1 MYTVKQLAD
10 LAGVSIRTLHY
21 YDEIKLLEPTSVG
34 ENGYRYYS
42 EANLL
47 RLQQILLYREM
58 GLGLLQIKDVLDA
71 PDFEL
76 VSALRAHR
84 GVLRARL
91 ARLEQLVDT
100 VDSTI
105 MRLVGEV
112 DMRDDHLFDGFNEA
126 QQAKYTEEARELY
139 GAETVDASVRRWESY
154 GKEKQLQIQAEGAAN
169 YNALVEL
176 MTSGADPA
184 SDAVQALIAQ
194 WHEHIRYFYE
204 PTPEIL
210 RGLGHLYNQHPGFI
224 ANFQKFHPD
233 LPPFLEQAITVY
245 CDRLDDALLAE
256 WEAEAQAT

>member
-21 YDEIKLLEPTSVG
+21 YDEIKLLEPTTVG

-42 EANLL
+42 EVNLL

-58 GLGLLQIKDVLDA
+58 GMGLLQIKDVLDA
-71 PDFEL
+71 PDFDL
-76 VSALRAHR
+76 VNALRSHR
-84 GVLRARL
+84 GVLRARV
-91 ARLEQLVDT
+91 ARLEQLIET

-105 MRLVGEV
+105 MHLVGEV
-112 DMRDDHLFDGFNEA
+112 DMGEAHLFDGFNEA

-139 GAETVDASVRRWESY
+139 GAETVDASVRRWDSY

-169 YNALVEL
+169 YTELVQL
-176 MTSGADPA
+176 MTSGAAPA
-184 SDAVQALIAQ
+184 SDDVQAVLVR
-194 WHEHIRYFYE
+194 WHDHIRYFYD

-210 RGLGHLYNQHPGFI
+210 RGLGHLYNDHPDFI
-224 ANFQKFHPD
+224 TTFQKFHPH

-256 WEAEAQAT
+256 WDREAQAT